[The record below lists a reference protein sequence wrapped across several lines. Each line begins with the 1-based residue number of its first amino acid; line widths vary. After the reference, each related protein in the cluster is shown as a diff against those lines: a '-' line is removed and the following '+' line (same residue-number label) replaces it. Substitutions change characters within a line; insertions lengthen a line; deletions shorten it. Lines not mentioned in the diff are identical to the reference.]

1 MLMLSTLGGRATDLM
16 LLGERLL
23 ACLICCI
30 SIIRAES
37 SESGGEREYDLMVGS
52 EACEA
57 G

>member
-1 MLMLSTLGGRATDLM
+1 MLMLSTLGGRARDLM

-37 SESGGEREYDLMVGS
+37 SESGGEREYDLRVGS